1 MSVMVVIGR
10 NFLGL
15 AFLALVTAWVSE
27 MRGGPVLVFPSSICL
42 VTLRWWP
49 CWASEPW
56 STPSGMPARDGRFG
70 AMALRAGRWQGR
82 AVTVGRK

>member
-56 STPSGMPARDGRFG
+56 STPSGMPAIVSAAAPKLG
-70 AMALRAGRWQGR
+70 AAAAERPGS
-82 AVTVGRK
+82 TE